1 MKHELVIIGGG
12 LAGSEAAWQA
22 AERGIRVLL
31 YEMRPG
37 SMTEAHQ
44 TGELAELVCSN
55 SFKSNEVANA
65 HGLLKEELRILGSL
79 IARIADKTKIPAGSA
94 LAVDRNQFS
103 KMVTEAIS
111 SHPKIE
117 VTRKEVLELSFDG
130 PVIVATGPLTSE
142 RLTKDLQRIIQS
154 DFIYFYDAIS
164 PIVSGDSINEEIAF
178 RASRYDKGSADYLN
192 CPMGRE
198 EYEQFYHM
206 LLSADKTPVRDF
218 EKIPYFEGCMPVEA
232 LAERGIDTLLYGP
245 MKPVGLKD
253 PRNGERPYAVI
264 QLRQEDRY
272 GQAYNM
278 VGFQTRLK
286 WSEQRRVFR
295 AIPGL
300 EEAEFLRYGSLHR
313 NTFINSPLLL
323 DSSLKLKREKNIY
336 MAGQIVGVE
345 GYTESTAMGLLAGL
359 SAAMHIRGEEF
370 IPPPLTT
377 GIGALLNYVT
387 TGGPS
392 GFQPMSINWG
402 LLPPSSPGIR
412 DKEVCRAKMAERAI
426 KDIDRWK
433 RLSPAL

>member
-37 SMTEAHQ
+37 SMTGAHK

-55 SFKSNEVANA
+55 SFKSNEIANA

-94 LAVDRNQFS
+94 LAVDRSQFS

-111 SHPKIE
+111 THPKIN
-117 VTRKEVLELSFDG
+117 VIRKEVLELSFDG

-142 RLTKDLQRIIQS
+142 RLTKDLQRVIQS

-164 PIVSGDSINEEIAF
+164 PIVSGDSINEGIAF
-178 RASRYDKGSADYLN
+178 KASRYDKGSADYLN
-192 CPMGRE
+192 CPMDRE
-198 EYEQFYHM
+198 EYERFYHM
-206 LLSADKTPVRDF
+206 LLSADKTAARDF

-245 MKPVGLKD
+245 LKPVGLKD
-253 PRNGERPYAVI
+253 PRNGERPHAVV

-286 WSEQRRVFR
+286 WSEQKRMFR
-295 AIPGL
+295 TIPGL

-313 NTFINSPLLL
+313 NTFINSPRLLN
-323 DSSLKLKREKNIY
+323 SSLKLKREKNIY

-359 SAAMHIRGEEF
+359 AAAMHIRGEEF

-377 GIGALLNYVT
+377 GVGALLNYVT
-387 TGGPS
+387 TGSPS
-392 GFQPMSINWG
+392 GFQPMNINWG
-402 LLPPSSPGIR
+402 LLPPLSSGIR
-412 DKEVCRAKMAERAI
+412 DKGVYRAKMAERAI

-433 RLSPAL
+433 RLSTAL